1 MKPNRTGGGK
11 IFLISQLMIVPA
23 LFSVLV
29 INAATVNTRPLMP
42 VLHENPRTVRPQ
54 YDYDFVVSDR
64 QLNKVLHQLRPK
76 FSPDKPPK
84 TNYVDHALR
93 FWGTQIEF
101 EDRAFDGAQLRDL
114 LVNHKAFAEA
124 WGAHEPP
131 LLSVTAHGIAV
142 RTQQGR
148 STVSHVDHLLGSLA
162 EVGTP
167 LSYKVTAADT
177 EGRLIDMVRDGVMNF
192 SLNQREYEWT
202 TLALAYYAANDSPWY
217 SPEGQEI
224 TYNYLAKRIMRE
236 TQPDGVCYGQHRL
249 YTLTMLLR
257 IDQQMRQESAQ
268 QSSNQQSSGGGGSGG
283 LLASQTRRDI
293 MDYLGDMSRRAYQN
307 QSLEGSWDGN
317 WPDTR
322 VPVRDPGTDVTS
334 RKVLATG
341 HMLEWWAMAPEE
353 LHPPRETIVRAAQWL
368 SRVIIE
374 METERIEQNYTFLTH
389 AGRALALWRGGFA
402 DELYQPSV
410 AIGES
415 DSLLTV
421 EGSN

>member
-1 MKPNRTGGGK
+1 MEQNQTTTGR
-11 IFLISQLMIVPA
+11 IFLLSQLIILPA
-23 LFSVLV
+23 IFGVLTLS
-29 INAATVNTRPLMP
+29 AATVNTRPLMP

-54 YDYDFVVSDR
+54 YNYDFVVSDQ
-64 QLNKVLHQLRPK
+64 QLDEVLHQLRPK

-93 FWGTQIEF
+93 FWGAKIEF
-101 EDRAFDGAQLRDL
+101 DDQALDGAQLREL
-114 LVNHKAFAEA
+114 LVNHKTFAAA
-124 WGAHEPP
+124 WGENETP
-131 LLSVTAHGIAV
+131 LLTATPHGIAV

-167 LSYKVTAADT
+167 LSYEITAANV

-202 TLALAYYAANDSPWY
+202 TLALAFYAADDSSWY
-217 SPEGQEI
+217 SSEGQEI
-224 TYNYLAKRIMRE
+224 NYDYLAKRIMRE

-249 YTLTMLLR
+249 YTLTILLR
-257 IDQQMRQESAQ
+257 IDDQMRGENQKETPAGES
-268 QSSNQQSSGGGGSGG
+268 SSGLIS
-283 LLASQTRRDI
+283 AETRSSI
-293 MDYLGDMSRRAYQN
+293 MGYLGDMTRRAYQN
-307 QSLEGSWDGN
+307 QSSEGSWDGN
-317 WPDTR
+317 WPDTTT
-322 VPVRDPGTDVTS
+322 PVRDPDTDATS

-353 LHPPRETIVRAAQWL
+353 LHPPRETIMRAAQWL

-374 METERIEQNYTFLTH
+374 MEPERIQSNYTFLTH

-402 DELYQPSV
+402 DELYGPRV
-410 AIGES
+410 PIGE
-415 DSLLTV
+415 DDQLLPF
-421 EGSN
+421 ERSN

>member
-1 MKPNRTGGGK
+1 MSQNPKLAGRL
-11 IFLISQLMIVPA
+11 FLLSQMIILPA
-23 LFSVLV
+23 IIGVLTLS
-29 INAATVNTRPLMP
+29 ASTVNNRPLMP

-54 YDYDFVVSDR
+54 HDYPFVISDQ
-64 QLNKVLHQLRPK
+64 QLNDVLHQLRPK

-93 FWGTQIEF
+93 FWGTKIKFDDQSL
-101 EDRAFDGAQLRDL
+101 DGAELREL
-114 LVNHKAFAEA
+114 LVNHQAFAKA

-131 LLSVTAHGIAV
+131 LLTVTENGIAV

-167 LSYKVTAADT
+167 LSYPITAANVD
-177 EGRLIDMVRDGVMNF
+177 GRLIDMVRDGVMNF

-202 TLALAYYAANDSPWY
+202 TLALAFYAANRKPWY

-224 TYNYLAKRIMRE
+224 NYDYLAKRIMRE

-257 IDQQMRQESAQ
+257 IDDQMRAQ
-268 QSSNQQSSGGGGSGG
+268 SNSGDAFQPNAG
-283 LLASQTRRDI
+283 LISPETHTAI
-293 MDYLGDMSRRAYQN
+293 MEHLGEMTSRAYQN
-307 QSLEGSWDGN
+307 QSPQGWWDGN
-317 WPDTR
+317 WPDASI
-322 VPVRDPGTDVTS
+322 PVRDPETDPIS

-341 HMLEWWAMAPEE
+341 HMLEWWAMAPNE

-368 SRVIIE
+368 SRIVIE
-374 METERIEQNYTFLTH
+374 MEPERIERNYTFLTH

-402 DELYQPSV
+402 DELYEPKVMTGENDQLLP
-410 AIGES
+410 IG
-415 DSLLTV
+415 
-421 EGSN
+421 GSK

>member
-1 MKPNRTGGGK
+1 MQQNWTGSGR
-11 IFLISQLMIVPA
+11 IFLISQLIILPA
-23 LFSVLV
+23 IIGVLTL
-29 INAATVNTRPLMP
+29 NAATVNTRPLMP
-42 VLHENPRTVRPQ
+42 MLHENPRTVRPQ

-64 QLNKVLHQLRPK
+64 QLNEVLHQLRPK

-93 FWGTQIEF
+93 FWGTKIEF
-101 EDRAFDGAQLRDL
+101 DDRALDGAQLRDL
-114 LVNHKAFAEA
+114 LVNHKTFAAA
-124 WGAHEPP
+124 WGENETP
-131 LLSVTAHGIAV
+131 LLSVTPNGIAV

-167 LSYKVTAADT
+167 LSYKITAANV

-202 TLALAYYAANDSPWY
+202 TLALAFYAANDSSWY
-217 SPEGQEI
+217 SLEGQEI
-224 TYNYLAKRIMRE
+224 SYDFLAKRIMRE

-249 YTLTMLLR
+249 YTLTILLR
-257 IDQQMRQESAQ
+257 IDQQMRDENGEHSSSSESP
-268 QSSNQQSSGGGGSGG
+268 GG
-283 LLASQTRRDI
+283 LISPETRSNI
-293 MDYLGDMSRRAYQN
+293 MSYLTDMSRRAYQN
-307 QSLEGSWDGN
+307 QSSEGSWDGN
-317 WPDTR
+317 WPDISI
-322 VPVRDPGTDVTS
+322 PVRDPDTDATS

-341 HMLEWWAMAPEE
+341 HMLEWWAMAPAE
-353 LHPPRETIVRAAQWL
+353 LHPPRETIVRASQWL

-374 METERIEQNYTFLTH
+374 MEPERIQRNYTFLTH

-402 DELYQPSV
+402 DELYRPTVS
-410 AIGES
+410 IGKGH
-415 DSLLTV
+415 LLLPV

>member
-1 MKPNRTGGGK
+1 MQTNRTSGGK
-11 IFLISQLMIVPA
+11 LFLLSQLIILPA
-23 LFSVLV
+23 IIGVLTLS
-29 INAATVNTRPLMP
+29 ASTVNKRPLMP
-42 VLHENPRTVRPQ
+42 LLHEKPRTVRPQ
-54 YDYDFVVSDR
+54 YNYDFVVSDQ
-64 QLNKVLHQLRPK
+64 QLNEVLHQLRPK

-93 FWGTQIEF
+93 FWGTKVEF
-101 EDRAFDGAQLRDL
+101 DDESLDGFQLREL
-114 LVNHKAFAEA
+114 LVNHKAFAAA
-124 WGAHEPP
+124 WGENEPP
-131 LLSVTAHGIAV
+131 LLSITPNGIAV

-167 LSYKVTAADT
+167 LSYEITAANL

-202 TLALAYYAANDSPWY
+202 TLALAFYAADDSSWF

-224 TYNYLAKRIMRE
+224 SYDYLAKRIMRE

-249 YTLTMLLR
+249 YTLTILLR
-257 IDQQMRQESAQ
+257 IDDQMRNRKRTPNSPKT
-268 QSSNQQSSGGGGSGG
+268 GSGG
-283 LLASQTRRDI
+283 LISAETRSNI
-293 MDYLGDMSRRAYQN
+293 MAYLGDMTSRAYQN
-307 QSLEGSWDGN
+307 QSSEGSWDGN
-317 WPDTR
+317 WADISI
-322 VPVRDPGTDVTS
+322 PVRDPDTDATS

-341 HMLEWWAMAPEE
+341 HMLEWWAMAPRE

-374 METERIEQNYTFLTH
+374 MEPERIERNYTFLTH

-402 DELYQPSV
+402 DELYRPKV
-410 AIGES
+410 IAGEN
-415 DSLLTV
+415 DQLLPFK
-421 EGSN
+421 GSKQID

>member
-1 MKPNRTGGGK
+1 MEQNQTRTGRV
-11 IFLISQLMIVPA
+11 FLLSQLIILPA
-23 LFSVLV
+23 ILGVLTLS
-29 INAATVNTRPLMP
+29 AATVNTRPMMP

-54 YDYDFVVSDR
+54 YNYDFVVSDQ
-64 QLNKVLHQLRPK
+64 QLNQVLYQLRPK

-93 FWGTQIEF
+93 FWGTKIEF
-101 EDRAFDGAQLRDL
+101 DDQALDGAQLREL
-114 LVNHKAFAEA
+114 LVNHKTFSAA
-124 WGAHEPP
+124 WGKNETP
-131 LLSVTAHGIAV
+131 LLSMTPHGIAV

-167 LSYKVTAADT
+167 LSYKITAANV

-202 TLALAYYAANDSPWY
+202 TLALAFYAADGSSWY

-224 TYNYLAKRIMRE
+224 NYDYLAKRIMRE

-249 YTLTMLLR
+249 YTLTILLR
-257 IDQQMRQESAQ
+257 IDDQMRSE
-268 QSSNQQSSGGGGSGG
+268 GG
-283 LLASQTRRDI
+283 LLSSETRGNI
-293 MDYLGDMSRRAYQN
+293 LSYLGDMTRRAYQN
-307 QSLEGSWDGN
+307 QSSEGSWDGN
-317 WPDTR
+317 WPDITI
-322 VPVRDPGTDVTS
+322 PVRDPDTDATS

-341 HMLEWWAMAPEE
+341 HMLEWWAMAPKE
-353 LHPPRETIVRAAQWL
+353 LHPPRETIMRAAQWL
-368 SRVIIE
+368 TRVIIE
-374 METERIEQNYTFLTH
+374 MEPERIQRNYTFLTH

-402 DELYQPSV
+402 DELYRPKGTV
-410 AIGES
+410 GE
-415 DSLLTV
+415 DDQLLPF

>member
-1 MKPNRTGGGK
+1 MKHSRKGAGRV
-11 IFLISQLMIVPA
+11 FLISQLIVIPA
-23 LFSVLV
+23 IVGVLTL
-29 INAATVNTRPLMP
+29 NAATINNRPLMP

-54 YDYDFVVSDR
+54 YDYDFVVSNR
-64 QLNKVLHQLRPK
+64 QLDEVLHQLRPK

-93 FWGTQIEF
+93 FWGTKIEF
-101 EDRAFDGAQLRDL
+101 DDRAIDGAQLREL
-114 LVNHKAFAEA
+114 LVNHKTFAEA
-124 WGAHEPP
+124 WGESETP
-131 LLSVTAHGIAV
+131 LLSATPHGIAV

-167 LSYKVTAADT
+167 LSYKITAANI

-202 TLALAYYAANDSPWY
+202 TLALAFYAADNSPWY

-224 TYNYLAKRIMRE
+224 SYDYLAKRIMRE

-249 YTLTMLLR
+249 YTLTILLR
-257 IDQQMRQESAQ
+257 IDQQMRGQSDQDSSLSES
-268 QSSNQQSSGGGGSGG
+268 SRG
-283 LLASQTRRDI
+283 LISPQTRRDI

-307 QSLEGSWDGN
+307 QSVEGSWDGN
-317 WPDTR
+317 WPDLR
-322 VPVRDPGTDVTS
+322 VPVRDPDTDATS

-341 HMLEWWAMAPEE
+341 HMLEWWAMAPAE

-368 SRVIIE
+368 TRVIIE
-374 METERIEQNYTFLTH
+374 MEPERIERNYTFLTH

-402 DELYQPSV
+402 DELYRSTV
-410 AIGES
+410 SIGEN
-415 DSLLTV
+415 DSLLPL

>member
-1 MKPNRTGGGK
+1 MEPNQPSRKGAGRA
-11 IFLISQLMIVPA
+11 FLISQLIILPA
-23 LFSVLV
+23 IFGVLTLS
-29 INAATVNTRPLMP
+29 AATVNTRPLMP

-54 YDYDFVVSDR
+54 YDYDFVISDR
-64 QLNKVLHQLRPK
+64 QLNEVLHQLRPK

-93 FWGTQIEF
+93 FWGTKIEF
-101 EDRAFDGAQLRDL
+101 DDRALDGAQLRDL
-114 LVNHKAFAEA
+114 LVNHKTFAEA
-124 WGAHEPP
+124 WGEHETP
-131 LLSVTAHGIAV
+131 LLSMTPHGIAV

-167 LSYKVTAADT
+167 LSYKITAANVD
-177 EGRLIDMVRDGVMNF
+177 GRLIDMVRDGVMNF

-202 TLALAYYAANDSPWY
+202 TLALAFYAANNSPWY
-217 SPEGQEI
+217 SREGQEI
-224 TYNYLAKRIMRE
+224 SYDYLANRIMRE

-249 YTLTMLLR
+249 YTLTILLR
-257 IDQQMRQESAQ
+257 IDQQMRDQSDQ
-268 QSSNQQSSGGGGSGG
+268 QPSGDESSGG
-283 LLASQTRRDI
+283 LIAPQTRDDI

-317 WPDTR
+317 WPDLR
-322 VPVRDPGTDVTS
+322 VPVRDPDTDATS

-374 METERIEQNYTFLTH
+374 MEPERIERNYTFLTH

-402 DELYQPSV
+402 DELYHPVVTVSQSH
-410 AIGES
+410 A
-415 DSLLTV
+415 LLPL